1 MSMHAVVTAGNLD
14 LGAARALEN
23 LIRFLET
30 GKAPEDLFAPDAFAD
45 LSLPLWRLQAS
56 GPVAVSALRTDSH
69 PDPGRLL
76 VSRAD
81 ATARGFVMEF
91 EERWESGGQSWYCRE
106 MLRADVRDGQITEMS
121 VYCTGD
127 WDERRQAEHA
137 QAVRLVR
144 S

>member
-1 MSMHAVVTAGNLD
+1 MSMHTVVTADHLD
-14 LGAARALEN
+14 SGAEHAVQSLVCFLESGAA
-23 LIRFLET
+23 
-30 GKAPEDLFAPDAFAD
+30 PEGLFAPDAFAD
-45 LSLPLWRLQAS
+45 LSLPWWRLQAS

-69 PDPGRLL
+69 PDPGSVVVRR
-76 VSRAD
+76 VD

-91 EERWESGGQSWYCRE
+91 EERWESRGQSWYCRE
-106 MLRADVRDGQITEMS
+106 LLRADVRDGQITEMS

-137 QAVRLVR
+137 QAIRLLR